1 MFCSKVRFEDL
12 QSVAHDRRSLKKEGE
27 TMKVRR
33 FTRRL
38 AEVARELLAAEAAV
52 SSLNAMTA

>member
-1 MFCSKVRFEDL
+1 VRFEDL